1 MNLVDELGDLQD
13 AIRFAADLAGIEGEP
28 RVVEPRKRFS
38 IRDLIESRVLGTT
51 LPRLEFQT
59 GVSLKYLMAF

>member
-1 MNLVDELGDLQD
+1 MLAAELT
-13 AIRFAADLAGIEGEP
+13 GIEGEP

-38 IRDLIESRVLGTT
+38 IRDLIEGRLLGV
-51 LPRLEFQT
+51 LPRLTFEA